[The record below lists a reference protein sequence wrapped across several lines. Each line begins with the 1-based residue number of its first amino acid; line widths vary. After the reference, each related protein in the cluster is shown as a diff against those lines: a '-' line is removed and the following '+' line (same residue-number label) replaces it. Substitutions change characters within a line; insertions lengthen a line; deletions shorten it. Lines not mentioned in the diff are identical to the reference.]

1 VRATLV
7 VCPMSLLSQ
16 WKTEVATHTGIPSSA
31 VHSYYGSDRS
41 ADRIRDAAVV
51 LTTYKSY
58 ITAPVTVPYIDPP
71 PPPPR
76 GGGGGGGGGGLF
88 GLVVRCQV

>member
-58 ITAPVTVPYIDPP
+58 ITAPVTVPFIDPP
-71 PPPPR
+71 P
-76 GGGGGGGGGGLF
+76 LF
-88 GLVVRCQV
+88 FLCVCFVVALVVSIYFRRAR